1 MSNDVDASPM
11 DRVVIR
17 AWRLCPAYIE
27 ILLHCHAHCEPIPRL
42 DAPVTRD
49 ALEMLEQFGMIEADD
64 HSGSGWLTTAKGRA
78 LVDLLCDTPIPVEA
92 TTFLDPRTGRRIG

>member
-1 MSNDVDASPM
+1 MSIDVDASPL

-17 AWRLCPAYIE
+17 SWRLCPAYIE

-49 ALEMLEQFGMIEADD
+49 ALAMLEEFGMIEVDD
-64 HSGSGWLTTAKGRA
+64 HSGSGLTTTARGRA
-78 LVDLLCDTPIPVEA
+78 LVNLLCETPIPVE
-92 TTFLDPRTGRRIG
+92 TKTFLDPRTGRRIG